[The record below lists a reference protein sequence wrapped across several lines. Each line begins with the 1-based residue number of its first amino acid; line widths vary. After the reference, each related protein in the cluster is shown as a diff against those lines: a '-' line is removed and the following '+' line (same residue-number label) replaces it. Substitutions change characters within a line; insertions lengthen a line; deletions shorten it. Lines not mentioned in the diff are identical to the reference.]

1 MGRALE
7 AECAEA
13 RDVFD
18 RVSQACGRDMRAIC
32 FEMEPPELRQT
43 QNAQLALFTVG
54 LAAAACFR
62 AEIGEGAQPAAFAG
76 HSVGEFTALAAAGA
90 ISVEAGARL
99 VMRRGEIMAESGARR
114 PGGMA
119 AVIGLDAERL
129 EAICGSQSMGAV
141 VIANDNCPGQLVI
154 SGDMDAVQAAT
165 AEAHNAGARRV
176 IPLDVSGAFHS
187 PLMAESAQEFASEL
201 AQVEFQVPEAPV
213 YSNVLAAPGEDWPDL
228 LRRQLE
234 GRVRWRE
241 ESAAMIQAGIH
252 RFVELGPGSVLAG
265 LIRRVDRVAEVKSAG
280 CPASLREAAQWVQ
293 QI

>member
-18 RVSQACGRDMRAIC
+18 RVSQACGRDMRVIC

-62 AEIGEGAQPAAFAG
+62 AQTDARPAAFAG
-76 HSVGEFTALAAAGA
+76 HSVGEFTALAAAGSL
-90 ISVEAGARL
+90 SVESGARL

-119 AVIGLDAERL
+119 AVIGLEAERL
-129 EAICGSQSMGAV
+129 EAVCQAQSMGAV

-187 PLMAESAQEFASEL
+187 PLMAESAAEFAAEL
-201 AQVEFQVPEAPV
+201 ALVEFNEPEAPV
-213 YSNVLAAPGEDWPDL
+213 YSNVLAAPGSDWPAL
-228 LRRQLE
+228 LRSQLE

-265 LIRRVDRVAEVKSAG
+265 LIRRVDRNAEVKSAG
-280 CPASLREAAQWVQ
+280 CPASLREAAQWIQ
-293 QI
+293 QA

>member
-62 AEIGEGAQPAAFAG
+62 AQASAAPAAFAG

-90 ISVEAGARL
+90 LSVEAGAQL

-119 AVIGLDAERL
+119 AVIGLEAERL
-129 EAICGSQSMGAV
+129 EAICQAQSMGAV

-187 PLMAESAQEFASEL
+187 PLMAESAKEFAGEL
-201 AQVEFQVPEAPV
+201 AQVEFQSAEAPV
-213 YSNVLAAPGEDWPDL
+213 YSNVLAAPGSDWPDL

-241 ESAAMIQAGIH
+241 ESAAMVQAGIH
-252 RFVELGPGSVLAG
+252 RFVELGPGNVLAG
-265 LIRRVDRVAEVKSAG
+265 LIRRVDCAADVKSAG
-280 CPASLREAAQWVQ
+280 CPASLREAAQWVEQ
-293 QI
+293 S